1 MSINIIIDGMVNA
14 EHDTIDTAG
23 TAHPDKK
30 T

>member
-1 MSINIIIDGMVNA
+1 MSINIIIYGMAHA

-23 TAHPDKK
+23 TAYPDKK